1 VGAAPTVPKR
11 NHPAPR
17 VTPQQKVKLL
27 MQICVSVIVLFFG
40 IAILTS
46 PNAIF
51 AHNID
56 ESTKKWAAGW
66 IGVVIGYWLS

>member
-1 VGAAPTVPKR
+1 
-11 NHPAPR
+11 
-17 VTPQQKVKLL
+17 